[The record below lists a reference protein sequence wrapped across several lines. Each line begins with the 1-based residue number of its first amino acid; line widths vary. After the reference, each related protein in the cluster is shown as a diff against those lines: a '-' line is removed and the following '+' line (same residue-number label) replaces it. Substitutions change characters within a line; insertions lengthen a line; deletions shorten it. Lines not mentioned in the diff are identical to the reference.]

1 MTCQTTPTLAR
12 LRQQYG
18 DRDGIPLEW
27 VRRDYFPQHASRVRM
42 VMALYKAR
50 TPLPFTGKADA
61 FVVAL
66 PELARWL
73 DAHGQPLAHVQGGA
87 A

>member
-50 TPLPFTGKADA
+50 TPLPFTGKAGA

-73 DAHGQPLAHVQGGA
+73 DEHATHLQAQGGA